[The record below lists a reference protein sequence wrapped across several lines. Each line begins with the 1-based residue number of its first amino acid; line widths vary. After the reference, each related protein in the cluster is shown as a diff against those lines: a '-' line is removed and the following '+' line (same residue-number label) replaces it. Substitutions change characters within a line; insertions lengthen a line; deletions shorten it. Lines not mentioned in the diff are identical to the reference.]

1 MKARV
6 EDKEVFQSL
15 KPSDIA
21 AYLRAHHWDLNERSG
36 SSAIYTLVVGAGAS
50 VAPEVQLPLT
60 TQIRDY
66 ATRVADLLK
75 VLSVVEE
82 RSELDVLAELDSAS
96 ADVPQI
102 VTHPAGPSGSAPISD
117 GVKAYQSLH
126 SLLLAAACS
135 AASDGQRAVQPS
147 RKPAQALDL
156 IRRVRIGAPVKG
168 SFVLSA
174 HVPVPPSLSHQES
187 GQLFSDDS
195 EPFERFVTSMLQRA
209 VVAAHSAAVDAL
221 VSPDGLDVF
230 ESKIEQGVSAN
241 LLEALSGF
249 SGESGE
255 SGFEVRMSWALSRPK
270 QPSAPIQFGSELMP
284 VLTEAARRMRERTG
298 EQGVRIIGDVVRL
311 HREPSSPLGE
321 ISLVGPLDGDPTE
334 RDYRVWVTLSESEYN
349 KASDAHARKQRLA
362 LSGDLKKV
370 GNKWRLANSESVVV
384 VPTPEDS

>member
-1 MKARV
+1 
-6 EDKEVFQSL
+6 
-15 KPSDIA
+15 
-21 AYLRAHHWDLNERSG
+21 
-36 SSAIYTLVVGAGAS
+36 
-50 VAPEVQLPLT
+50 
-60 TQIRDY
+60 
-66 ATRVADLLK
+66 
-75 VLSVVEE
+75 
-82 RSELDVLAELDSAS
+82 
-96 ADVPQI
+96 
-102 VTHPAGPSGSAPISD
+102 
-117 GVKAYQSLH
+117 
-126 SLLLAAACS
+126 
-135 AASDGQRAVQPS
+135 
-147 RKPAQALDL
+147 
-156 IRRVRIGAPVKG
+156 
-168 SFVLSA
+168 
-174 HVPVPPSLSHQES
+174 
-187 GQLFSDDS
+187 
-195 EPFERFVTSMLQRA
+195 MLQRA